1 MFQYFYS
8 NLVKS
13 EPLSDDERMEVD
25 KPHLIHK
32 PVKPDKQSGK
42 TTHEITT
49 AELFTPSEVSY
60 I

>member
-13 EPLSDDERMEVD
+13 EPLSDDEIMEID
-25 KPHLIHK
+25 KPHSVNK

-42 TTHEITT
+42 TTHQITA
-49 AELFTPSEVSY
+49 AELFTPSEVRY

>member
-1 MFQYFYS
+1 M
-8 NLVKS
+8 KS
-13 EPLSDDERMEVD
+13 EPLSDDEQMEVD